1 MQTDLTK
8 ILAVS
13 GQHGLFEYVAQAR
26 NGVIAESLS
35 DRRRTVLGATSRI
48 STLADISIYTSEGEM
63 KLADVFLAVNKALD
77 GADAPSSKA
86 PEKEVVALF
95 EKAVPDYDADRFYV
109 SHMRKILD
117 WYSQIVMY
125 ASLDFVKEE
134 EEKADDEA
142 QA

>member
-77 GADAPSSKA
+77 GADAPTSKA

-95 EKAVPDYDADRFYV
+95 EKAVPDYDSDRFYV

-117 WYSQIVMY
+117 WYSQIVKY